1 MTQLLVS
8 SPWVSSWKWC
18 LVLTCGGIA
27 AASLISGCGGAGT
40 EKPGTASAGP
50 GQPPAAPVAA
60 PPAGKSKTRGEILFE
75 NNCAGCHAPNGE
87 GGPAGKSL
95 LNAHR
100 LTPEAIAIVIHDGQG
115 MMPAFENNIA
125 GEDLKQLIK
134 HIRGL
139 GHHDAE
145 TDASAPTGPAKPSAP
160 PPAALPRGGAEPT
173 KR

>member
-1 MTQLLVS
+1 MTQLSVS
-8 SPWVSSWKWC
+8 SPWVSRWKWC

-27 AASLISGCGGAGT
+27 AASLIAGCGGAGT
-40 EKPGTASAGP
+40 EKPETASSGP
-50 GQPPAAPVAA
+50 GQPPAATTAA

-100 LTPEAIAIVIHDGQG
+100 LTPEAIATVIHDGQG

-125 GEDLKQLIK
+125 GEDLQQLIK

-139 GHHDAE
+139 GHHDPE
-145 TDASAPTGPAKPSAP
+145 TDATAPMAPAKPSSSH
-160 PPAALPRGGAEPT
+160 PAVLPKGDAEPPT
-173 KR
+173 R